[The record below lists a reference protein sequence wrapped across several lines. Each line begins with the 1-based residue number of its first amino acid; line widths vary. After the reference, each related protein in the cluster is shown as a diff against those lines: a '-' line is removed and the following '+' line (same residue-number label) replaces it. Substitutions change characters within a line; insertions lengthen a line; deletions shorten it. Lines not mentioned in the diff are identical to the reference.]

1 MILLGMGGDGHTAS
15 LFPHTQALHETERWV
30 VANPVPQLETH
41 AYHLH
46 SAADQRRPPG
56 TLSGERCGEG
66 GHAAPGAGR
75 PQEPER
81 LPSQSV
87 HPTAGNLIWL
97 VDAPAYQAI
106 EAETADA

>member
-1 MILLGMGGDGHTAS
+1 MRPSAGSWPIRCPSWRPTRITFTLPLI
-15 LFPHTQALHETERWV
+15 
-30 VANPVPQLETH
+30 
-41 AYHLH
+41 
-46 SAADQRRPPG
+46 SAARRV
-56 TLSGERCGEG
+56 LFLVSGAEKADMLRQVL
-66 GHAAPGAGR
+66 AG